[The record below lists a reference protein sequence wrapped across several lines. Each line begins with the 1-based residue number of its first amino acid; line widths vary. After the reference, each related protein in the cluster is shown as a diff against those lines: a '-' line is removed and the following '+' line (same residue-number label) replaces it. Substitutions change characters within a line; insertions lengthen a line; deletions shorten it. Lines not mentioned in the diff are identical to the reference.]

1 MTTKSLLEGKKV
13 LLVDDEP
20 DVLEALADLLPMCD
34 LVKAST
40 FDEAK
45 KLLETQPFDIAIL
58 DIMGV
63 QGYVLLEISNE
74 KKVIAVMLTAHAM
87 TPDNVL
93 KSYNEGAASFVPK
106 EKMANIAVFLNDILE
121 AQEKGKSLWWRWYDR
136 LADYFE
142 KKFGPDWQKESI
154 INTCPLLDSIT
165 AIKLIFS
172 LWQKNCGFVVLI
184 FTSLISVKKKADA
197 TYSGP
202 PFVLA

>member
-106 EKMANIAVFLNDILE
+106 EEMTNIAVFLNDILE

-142 KKFGPDWQKESI
+142 KRFGPDWQKEH
-154 INTCPLLDSIT
+154 
-165 AIKLIFS
+165 
-172 LWQKNCGFVVLI
+172 GFRVR
-184 FTSLISVKKKADA
+184 
-197 TYSGP
+197 
-202 PFVLA
+202 